1 MREVH
6 VSTMREAAGVYRW
19 EVQLCVCVYVCGSTC
34 VSEKLHVDFEGML
47 APKRKSSV

>member
-6 VSTMREAAGVYRW
+6 VSTMTEAAGVYRW
-19 EVQLCVCVYVCGSTC
+19 EVHLRVCVYVSTW
-34 VSEKLHVDFEGML
+34 VFEKLHVDFEGML